1 MLTKQETKQTI
12 TSLELVE
19 QINLFRKEE
28 GKESDLLHKNLLVVI
43 RDEFEEEIGRLKI
56 QPTSYKDQW
65 NRDQPMFVLTLSQ
78 AKQVL
83 VRESKFVRKHV
94 IAYLEQLEEAV
105 KNSNNNNLS
114 EKERFL
120 LDIFR
125 SKDEVEMIT
134 NLFKFDRGY
143 VRPLEDKLE
152 AAEEEVKHKKET
164 ISYLTDDSKLHT
176 MRQFLNEIIRMKG
189 AGLITDR
196 WNLLYRFYENRTKM
210 NLSVRIRNYNM
221 SNKTSIS
228 KLEYIDNVLNDLNTL
243 YEVAVR
249 TFESDFKEKLNR
261 YKLPLG

>member
-1 MLTKQETKQTI
+1 MYPTKQETKETI

-28 GKESDLLHKNLLVVI
+28 GKENELRHDTLLSII
-43 RDEFEEEIGRLKI
+43 RDEFEEEISLQKILESKYKNDRGRE
-56 QPTSYKDQW
+56 Y
-65 NRDQPMFVLTLSQ
+65 PMFVLTIPQ

-83 VRESKFVRKHV
+83 VRESKFVRKHM

-105 KNSNNNNLS
+105 KNSNNNLS
-114 EKERFL
+114 EKDKYL

-143 VRPLEDKLE
+143 VRPLENKLE
-152 AAEEEVKHKKET
+152 AAEKEVEHKKET

-189 AGLITDR
+189 VGLITDR

>member
-1 MLTKQETKQTI
+1 MLTKQESKETI

-28 GKESDLLHKNLLVVI
+28 GKEKELLHKSLLGII
-43 RDEFEEEIGRLKI
+43 RDEFEEEIDQQNILLI
-56 QPTSYKDQW
+56 SYKDQM
-65 NRDQPMFVLTLSQ
+65 NREQPMFVLTLSQ

-83 VRESKFVRKHV
+83 VRESKFVRKHM

-105 KNSNNNNLS
+105 KNSNNNLS
-114 EKERFL
+114 EKDKYL

-143 VRPLEDKLE
+143 VRPLEERAE
-152 AAEEEVKHKKET
+152 AAEKEVEHKKET

-189 AGLITDR
+189 VCLITDR

-249 TFESDFKEKLNR
+249 TFESDFKEKLDKITFR
-261 YKLPLG
+261 LI